1 MNKHFTLL
9 LFIGLAWGQGTIAVF
24 DFDNINISKSDAQI
38 LTDRLRTEIVQ
49 LKTFKVVERSKINDL
64 LKEQK
69 FQMSGCVE
77 ECLIEVG
84 EMLGATSVIT
94 GSIGSIGLY
103 YTINAQ
109 IINVTISEIENA
121 ISYDS
126 RYSINDMLIK
136 GMNAVASQ
144 LMG

>member
-1 MNKHFTLL
+1 MYRYLSLF
-9 LFIGLAWGQGTIAVF
+9 LFIGLVWGQGTIAVF

-49 LKTFKVVERSKINDL
+49 LKTFRVVERSKINDL

-84 EMLGATSVIT
+84 KMLGATSVIT
-94 GSIGSIGLY
+94 GSIGSIGAY
-103 YTINAQ
+103 YTISAQ
-109 IINVTISEIENA
+109 IIEDTK
-121 ISYDS
+121 Y
-126 RYSINDMLIK
+126 LIHFF
-136 GMNAVASQ
+136 NLPSLSQ
-144 LMG
+144 LTLRGCPLENPNI